1 MKPKLIL
8 CFALALS
15 GNCHELGN
23 GPLACIMKRDMN
35 LTPQSGRLIRPRLA
49 GFEVTGDK
57 LEPKARFPK
66 SCTPSTYSSSAW
78 KSIGRSAA
86 LPVAM

>member
-49 GFEVTGDK
+49 GFEVTGDNN
-57 LEPKARFPK
+57 
-66 SCTPSTYSSSAW
+66 
-78 KSIGRSAA
+78 
-86 LPVAM
+86 